1 MTAEPQDLRP
11 PSSRRATMR
20 DVAALA
26 GVSLKTVSRVVNGEP
41 NVSEELTA
49 RVQSATEALRYLP
62 DASAANL
69 ARRDRETRT
78 IALLIAS
85 VRDPFSSSVFR
96 GVEQVSREHGF
107 AVLAASTEGNPQT
120 AERLIRAF
128 LSRNVDGLIIT
139 PTRQDFRSIAELIGL
154 GRPTVYVDRTPL
166 GIAAD
171 VVTTNNREAARAAT
185 EHLLRQGHR
194 RIAIVADY
202 LWISTA
208 SERMAGY
215 EDALEAAGL
224 DVDPDLV
231 VVDVGT
237 DIQAEAA
244 IETLLALPE
253 RPTAIFAS
261 RNVAE
266 VGAIRVLKRHSL
278 SHSIALVGMDDVELM
293 DVVDPPV
300 TVMRQDPVAIGR
312 IAAERLFARL
322 DGDTTLPQR
331 FILEAELVIRGSGEI
346 RPGGERT

>member
-1 MTAEPQDLRP
+1 
-11 PSSRRATMR
+11 MR

-41 NVSEELTA
+41 NVSDELIS
-49 RVQSATEALRYLP
+49 RVMSATEALRYLP

-96 GVEQVSREHGF
+96 GVEQVSSQRGF
-107 AVLAASTEGNPQT
+107 AVFAASTEGNPQT

-139 PTRQDFRSIAELIGL
+139 PTRQDYRSIADLIGL

-171 VVTTNNREAARAAT
+171 VVTTNNRAAARAAT
-185 EHLLRQGHR
+185 EHLLSQGHR
-194 RIAIVADY
+194 RVALVTDY

-208 SERMAGY
+208 YERKAGY
-215 EDALEAAGL
+215 EEAMEAAGL
-224 DVDPDLV
+224 SVDPDLMAI
-231 VVDVGT
+231 DVGQDT
-237 DIQAEAA
+237 QAEAA
-244 IETLLALPE
+244 IEKLLALEDP
-253 RPTAIFAS
+253 PTAIFAS

-266 VGAIRVLKRHSL
+266 VGAIRVLKRRGL

-300 TVMRQDPVAIGR
+300 TVVRQDPVAIGR
-312 IAAERLFARL
+312 MAAERLFARL
-322 DGDTTLPQR
+322 DGDVTPPQR
-331 FILEAELVIRGSGEI
+331 FIMEAELVIRGSGEI
-346 RPGGERT
+346 APGGGTT